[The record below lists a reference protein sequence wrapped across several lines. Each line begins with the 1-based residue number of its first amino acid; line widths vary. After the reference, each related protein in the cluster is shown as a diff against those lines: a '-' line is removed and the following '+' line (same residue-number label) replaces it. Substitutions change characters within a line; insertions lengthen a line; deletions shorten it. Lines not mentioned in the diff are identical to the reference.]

1 MCGQTSCK
9 TTTTKSLYQTVAAPK
24 WATYMLHLVL
34 IDIAIDILSHFLP
47 FVLLK
52 KIHNYNLFGCVLLYH
67 SKYFKYD
74 LYIIHLHKILNK
86 MIVKYVFKCQQRYL
100 LKKYLLKNRSE

>member
-34 IDIAIDILSHFLP
+34 IDNAIDILSHFLP

-52 KIHNYNLFGCVLLYH
+52 KYIIIIYLVVCCYITQNILSMIYI
-67 SKYFKYD
+67 
-74 LYIIHLHKILNK
+74 LYIYIK
-86 MIVKYVFKCQQRYL
+86 F
-100 LKKYLLKNRSE
+100 